1 LKVNLRGLYCRFRCT
16 FTSISNSPSRPELN
30 LYGALALKSGK
41 KEGKKLE
48 KETLYAA
55 IAEASDLEKDALFA
69 KENVVGIATG
79 NKITDEVDTGE
90 PCITVFVTH
99 KVDKGQ
105 LRSENIIPDEIK
117 GYKTDVVET
126 GEIFAG
132 PADSPGKE
140 KPMSEELGIEILKQR
155 VRPVMGGF
163 SVGHYKITAG
173 TIATCVYDL
182 KPFPGIPKKYY
193 ILSNNHVLANSNHA
207 NLGDPI
213 LQPGPYDGG
222 TVPGDIVAR
231 LSRYIPIK
239 FRTPTYVP
247 LNYVD
252 AAIAEGN
259 FHKLNRDIY
268 WIGIVQQV
276 KSNPKVG
283 DIVEKTGRTT
293 NFTTGK
299 IIALHATVD
308 VNYGGGRVARF
319 TDQIVTSNM
328 SAPGDSGSL
337 VCDIKEGAVGLL
349 FAGSSQVTIVNNIL
363 RVQSL
368 LGIRLHP

>member
-1 LKVNLRGLYCRFRCT
+1 M
-16 FTSISNSPSRPELN
+16 
-30 LYGALALKSGK
+30 
-41 KEGKKLE
+41 E
-48 KETLYAA
+48 KEEIYASIAKASA
-55 IAEASDLEKDALFA
+55 IEQDALFSRQ
-69 KENVVGIATG
+69 NVVGVATG
-79 NKITDEVDTGE
+79 NKITEEVDTGE

-99 KVDKGQ
+99 KVGTEKLGT
-105 LRSENIIPDEIK
+105 ENIIPDEIE

-132 PADSPGKE
+132 LAGPSSE
-140 KPMSEELGIEILKQR
+140 KMPMSEELGIETLRQR

-207 NLGDPI
+207 SLGDPI
-213 LQPGPYDGG
+213 LQPGPVDGG
-222 TVPGDIVAR
+222 SVPSDIVAR

-239 FRTPTYVP
+239 FRTPTYIP

-252 AAIAEGN
+252 AAIAEGD
-259 FHKLNRDIY
+259 FHNLNRDIY

-276 KSNPKVG
+276 KSKPRVG
-283 DIVEKTGRTT
+283 DLVEKTGRTT
-293 NFTTGK
+293 NFTTGR
-299 IIALHATVD
+299 IIALHATID
-308 VNYGGGRVARF
+308 VNYGGGRLARF

-349 FAGSSQVTIVNNIL
+349 FAGSSRVTIVNNIL

>member
-1 LKVNLRGLYCRFRCT
+1 
-16 FTSISNSPSRPELN
+16 
-30 LYGALALKSGK
+30 
-41 KEGKKLE
+41 LE
-48 KETLYAA
+48 KEEIYASIAKASA
-55 IAEASDLEKDALFA
+55 IEQDALFSRQ
-69 KENVVGIATG
+69 NVVGVATG
-79 NKITDEVDTGE
+79 NKITEEVDTGE

-99 KVDKGQ
+99 KVGTEKLGT
-105 LRSENIIPDEIK
+105 ENIIPDEIE

-132 PADSPGKE
+132 PAGPSSE
-140 KPMSEELGIEILKQR
+140 KMPMSEELGIETLRQR

-207 NLGDPI
+207 SLGDPI
-213 LQPGPYDGG
+213 LQPGPVDGG
-222 TVPGDIVAR
+222 SVPSDIVAR

-239 FRTPTYVP
+239 FRTPTYIP

-252 AAIAEGN
+252 AAIAEGD
-259 FHKLNRDIY
+259 FHNLNRDIY

-276 KSNPKVG
+276 KSKPRVG
-283 DIVEKTGRTT
+283 DLVEKTGRTT
-293 NFTTGK
+293 NFTTGR
-299 IIALHATVD
+299 IIALHATID
-308 VNYGGGRVARF
+308 VNYGGGRLARF

-349 FAGSSQVTIVNNIL
+349 FAGSSRVTIVNNIL

>member
-1 LKVNLRGLYCRFRCT
+1 M
-16 FTSISNSPSRPELN
+16 
-30 LYGALALKSGK
+30 
-41 KEGKKLE
+41 E
-48 KETLYAA
+48 KEEIYASIAKASA
-55 IAEASDLEKDALFA
+55 IEQDALFSRQ
-69 KENVVGIATG
+69 NVVGVATG
-79 NKITDEVDTGE
+79 NKITEEVDTGE

-99 KVDKGQ
+99 KVGTEKLGT
-105 LRSENIIPDEIK
+105 ENIIPDEIE

-132 PADSPGKE
+132 PAGPSSE
-140 KPMSEELGIEILKQR
+140 KMPMSEELGIETLRQR

-207 NLGDPI
+207 SLGDPI
-213 LQPGPYDGG
+213 LQPGPVDGG
-222 TVPGDIVAR
+222 SVPSDIVAR

-239 FRTPTYVP
+239 FRTPTYIP

-252 AAIAEGN
+252 AAIAEGD
-259 FHKLNRDIY
+259 FHNLNRDIY

-276 KSNPKVG
+276 KSKPRVG
-283 DIVEKTGRTT
+283 DLVEKTGRTT
-293 NFTTGK
+293 NFTTGR
-299 IIALHATVD
+299 IIALHATID
-308 VNYGGGRVARF
+308 VNYGGGRLARF

-349 FAGSSQVTIVNNIL
+349 FAGSSRVTIVNNIL

>member
-1 LKVNLRGLYCRFRCT
+1 M
-16 FTSISNSPSRPELN
+16 
-30 LYGALALKSGK
+30 
-41 KEGKKLE
+41 E
-48 KETLYAA
+48 KEEIYASIAKASA
-55 IAEASDLEKDALFA
+55 IEHDALFSRQ
-69 KENVVGIATG
+69 NVVGVATG
-79 NKITDEVDTGE
+79 NKITEEVDTGE

-99 KVDKGQ
+99 KVGTEKLGT
-105 LRSENIIPDEIK
+105 ENIIPDKIE

-132 PADSPGKE
+132 PAGPSSE
-140 KPMSEELGIEILKQR
+140 KMPMSEELGIETLRQR

-193 ILSNNHVLANSNHA
+193 ILSNNHVLANSNYA
-207 NLGDPI
+207 SLGDPI
-213 LQPGPYDGG
+213 LQPGPVDGG
-222 TVPGDIVAR
+222 SVPSDIVAR
-231 LSRYIPIK
+231 LSRYVPIK
-239 FRTPTYVP
+239 FRTPTYIP

-252 AAIAEGN
+252 AAIAEGD
-259 FHKLNRDIY
+259 FHNLNRDIY

-276 KSNPKVG
+276 KSKPRVG
-283 DIVEKTGRTT
+283 DLVEKTGRTT
-293 NFTTGK
+293 NFTTGR
-299 IIALHATVD
+299 IIALHATID
-308 VNYGGGRVARF
+308 VNYGGGRLARF

-349 FAGSSQVTIVNNIL
+349 FAGSSRVTIVNNIL